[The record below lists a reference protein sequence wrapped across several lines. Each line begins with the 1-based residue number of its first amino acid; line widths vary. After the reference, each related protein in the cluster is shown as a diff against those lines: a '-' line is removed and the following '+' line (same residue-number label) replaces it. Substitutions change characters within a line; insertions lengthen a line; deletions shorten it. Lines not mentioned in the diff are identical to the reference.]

1 MTTQQFFSRRT
12 PLRPILWRS
21 IILHASLLRLIV
33 PAVLSTGLAGNVQ
46 AQARAP
52 TPTPTPMQVPA
63 QAQAQS
69 QAQSQSLPQ
78 AQARPQPSAKPL
90 VPAKSALLDCMI
102 QPNQIVQVG
111 TPVSGVVERIAVERG
126 DTVVRGQVLV
136 QLSAAV
142 ERASLAVALERAG
155 QVGETVIA
163 NGTQE
168 LAQRELARAHELY
181 AQNFVSKNYLDKQ
194 QAEASV
200 AGGRSDQAS
209 ERRQLSGR
217 EVGLAQAQLAQ
228 RTIRAPIS
236 GVVVERLVAAGE
248 YVEQKPVLRIASI
261 DPLRVDVLVPAAA
274 FGQIEPGRSAT
285 VVPELF
291 NRSTHVAVVKTV
303 DRLIDAASNTFR
315 VRLELPNP
323 SGALPAGLRCKI
335 DLALQL
341 PEATGAG
348 AGAVPERSA
357 AGPVAATAAV
367 VANASSKAPA
377 PTPALTP
384 SPTPTLSLTPT
395 TRVANAGPANS
406 GSPVA
411 APR

>member
-1 MTTQQFFSRRT
+1 MTTQHFFFRPMR
-12 PLRPILWRS
+12 LRLTRLRHILS
-21 IILHASLLRLIV
+21 HAIQLHATISHASLLRLTV
-33 PAVLSTGLAGNVQ
+33 PVVLSAGVAANVQ

-52 TPTPTPMQVPA
+52 TPTPTQV
-63 QAQAQS
+63 Q
-69 QAQSQSLPQ
+69 
-78 AQARPQPSAKPL
+78 PQPQPQPGAKP
-90 VPAKSALLDCMI
+90 PAPVKSVLLDCMI

-111 TPVSGVVERIAVERG
+111 TPVSGVVEHIAVERG

-136 QLSAAV
+136 QLSAGV
-142 ERASLAVALERAG
+142 ERASLAVARERAA
-155 QVGETVIA
+155 QVGETVVA

-168 LAQRELARAHELY
+168 LARRELARAHELY
-181 AQNFVSKNYLDKQ
+181 AQNFVSKTYLDKQ
-194 QAEASV
+194 QAEVSV

-236 GVVVERLVAAGE
+236 GVVVERLAAAGE

-341 PEATGAG
+341 PEAAG

-357 AGPVAATAAV
+357 ARPVAATAV
-367 VANASSKAPA
+367 IANTKA
-377 PTPALTP
+377 PTPTA
-384 SPTPTLSLTPT
+384 T
-395 TRVANAGPANS
+395 TRVANAGPANA

>member
-1 MTTQQFFSRRT
+1 MNPNRT
-12 PLRPILWRS
+12 PALSMTP
-21 IILHASLLRLIV
+21 LLL
-33 PAVLSTGLAGNVQ
+33 AVLAAIAALAAGDGHAQTQPPARVQ
-46 AQARAP
+46 AK
-52 TPTPTPMQVPA
+52 PA
-63 QAQAQS
+63 T
-69 QAQSQSLPQ
+69 
-78 AQARPQPSAKPL
+78 
-90 VPAKSALLDCMI
+90 LDCMI

-111 TPVSGVVERIAVERG
+111 TAVSGVVERISVERG

-136 QLSAAV
+136 QLSAGV
-142 ERASLAVALERAG
+142 ERASLAVARERAA
-155 QVGETVIA
+155 QVGETVVA

-168 LAQRELARAHELY
+168 LARRELERANELY
-181 AQNFVSKNYLDKQ
+181 AQNFVSKTYLDKQ

-209 ERRQLSGR
+209 ERRQLSTR

-236 GVVVERLVAAGE
+236 GVVVERLVGAGE

-274 FGQIEPGRSAT
+274 FGQIEPGRTAT

-335 DLALQL
+335 DLALKL
-341 PEATGAG
+341 PVAAGVGAL
-348 AGAVPERSA
+348 PERSA
-357 AGPVAATAAV
+357 AAPAKAVATASV
-367 VANASSKAPA
+367 PA
-377 PTPALTP
+377 PSPAARVAD
-384 SPTPTLSLTPT
+384 SRASVGSASLTAQ
-395 TRVANAGPANS
+395 R
-406 GSPVA
+406 
-411 APR
+411 